1 MADWVTVAA
10 YLLAASL
17 SVSAAGQAGI
27 RRERREQMFWR
38 IVASLLVFLA
48 VNELLDL
55 QTLLTMAGRAHAKAY
70 GWYGEH
76 RAVQF
81 AFVVG
86 LAASGL
92 VAGVLMLWWT
102 RGTHG
107 AVRLAL
113 VGLASI
119 GVFIL
124 LRAASFHHLD
134 DFLGSGNPTFPWG
147 SVQEMAGILLIGIG
161 AVHYTGKR

>member
-1 MADWVTVAA
+1 MADWVTVVA

-17 SVSAAGQAGI
+17 SLSAARKAGF
-27 RRERREQMFWR
+27 RRQRREQLFWR
-38 IVASLLVFLA
+38 IVASMLVFFA
-48 VNELLDL
+48 INELLDL
-55 QTLLTMAGRAHAKAY
+55 QTLLTIAGRAHAKAY

-81 AFVVG
+81 AFVAG

-92 VAGVLMLWWT
+92 VGGAFLLWWT

-134 DFLGSGNPTFPWG
+134 DILGSGNPTFPWG
-147 SVQEMAGILLIGIG
+147 SVQEMVGILLIGLG
-161 AVHYTGKR
+161 AFCYTGKK